1 MAVTA
6 ANESEG
12 DWLALHQPAPHRRS
26 TTGPAAPIQPAATL
40 LQRKP
45 TRVTFTAHWELQ
57 QRLQKWAIAEGRLL
71 SNLISLLLE
80 TATS

>member
-1 MAVTA
+1 MPTFYRP
-6 ANESEG
+6 SQG
-12 DWLALHQPAPHRRS
+12 L
-26 TTGPAAPIQPAATL
+26 AAPLQPAANL

-57 QRLQKWAIAEGRLL
+57 QRLQKWANAEGRLL